1 MPNNNITREQPFGA
15 IEKRVPSREFKLHA
29 KDLTSSEQAVPI
41 RVAFGTFKCG
51 GTYFTP
57 IWGFRSVPIKQKV
70 GK

>member
-1 MPNNNITREQPFGA
+1 MANNITRETPFGA
-15 IEKRVPSREFKLHA
+15 IEQRVPARKFSLYA
-29 KDLTSSEQAVPI
+29 KDFTASEQAVPI
-41 RVAFGTFKCG
+41 RVSYGTVKSG

>member
-1 MPNNNITREQPFGA
+1 MADNITRETPFGA
-15 IEKRVPSREFKLHA
+15 VERRVPSRKFELHS
-29 KDLTSSEQAVPI
+29 KDFTSSEQAVPI
-41 RVAFGTFKCG
+41 RVAFGTVKSG